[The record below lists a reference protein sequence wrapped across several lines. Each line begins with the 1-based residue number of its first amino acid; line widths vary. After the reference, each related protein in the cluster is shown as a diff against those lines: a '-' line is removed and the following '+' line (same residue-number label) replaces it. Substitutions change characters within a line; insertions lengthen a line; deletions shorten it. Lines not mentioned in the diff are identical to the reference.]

1 MSRWW
6 NFENKGIWKFCEMT
20 VIKAKNISKK
30 NFSKFG
36 QLINTS
42 KKNPI
47 NINNGYAK
55 RFDNLIN
62 IDTSKKKGR
71 AIVSIFKAKKRT
83 FPMKI
88 DMMEK
93 HPLGSQAFIP
103 MEDTKFLVF
112 VAPKGIK
119 PNINKIQSFVVP
131 KQTGVNYKA
140 GIWHFPLISLKN
152 TNFLVVDR
160 KGKGN
165 NLIIYKFKKDKII
178 LKK

>member
-1 MSRWW
+1 M
-6 NFENKGIWKFCEMT
+6 KL
-20 VIKAKNISKK
+20 VKAKNITKK

-47 NINNGYAK
+47 NINDGYAK
-55 RFDNLIN
+55 RFDDLIN
-62 IDTSKKKGR
+62 IDTSKKKGK
-71 AIVSIFKAKKRT
+71 AIVSIFNAKKRS
-83 FPMKI
+83 FPIKI
-88 DMMEK
+88 DMIEK
-93 HPLGSQAFIP
+93 HPVGSQAFIP

-112 VAPKGIK
+112 VAPKGHK
-119 PNINKIQSFVVP
+119 PNINKIQSFLVP

-140 GIWHFPLISLKN
+140 GIWHFPLISMKN
-152 TNFLVVDR
+152 MNFLIVDR

-165 NLIIYKFKKDKII
+165 NLVIYKFKKDKII

>member
-1 MSRWW
+1 M
-6 NFENKGIWKFCEMT
+6 KI
-20 VIKAKNISKK
+20 IKPIKITKK
-30 NFSKFG
+30 NFAKFG
-36 QLINTS
+36 ELINT
-42 KKNPI
+42 KKGNPI

-55 RFDNLIN
+55 RFHDLIN
-62 IDTSKKKGR
+62 INTDKKKGKT
-71 AIVSIFKAKKRT
+71 IVSIFKAKKRR

-112 VAPKGIK
+112 VAPKGDK
-119 PNINKIQSFVVP
+119 PDVNKIQSFLVP
-131 KQTGVNYKA
+131 KQTGVNYNA
-140 GIWHFPLISLKN
+140 GIWHFPLISMKN
-152 TNFLVVDR
+152 MNFLIVDR

-165 NLIIYKFKKDKII
+165 NLVIYKFKKDKII